1 MERVLIFGG
10 ATEGREAAAA
20 WTAKGCSVIVS
31 VTTEYARSLLPPDT
45 ACHVGALA
53 EPDMLDFIRQTAPD
67 LIVDATHPYAV
78 RATASIARCAK
89 ALGIPCQRIQRPD
102 CIGAADWED
111 VRRVPNAEA
120 AAQALLHTDG
130 PVLLT
135 TGSHTLSVYTAAI
148 NPARLYVRVLPTAQ
162 AIEAC
167 GRCGVLPSHIIAM
180 QGPFSQALNAALY
193 DQYGIRVM
201 VTKDSGDAGGVAEKI
216 IPALNRNIHVILI
229 DRPKEASHAG

>member
-10 ATEGREAAAA
+10 TTEGREAAAA
-20 WTAKGCSVIVS
+20 WTAKGRSVIVS
-31 VTTEYARSLLPPDT
+31 VTTEYAWSLLPPDT

-53 EPDMLDFIRQTAPD
+53 EPAMLDFIRQTAPD

-78 RATASIARCAK
+78 RATASIARCAE

-102 CIGAADWED
+102 SICAANWKDMQ
-111 VRRVPNAEA
+111 RVPTAEA
-120 AAQALLHTDG
+120 AAQALLQTDG

-148 NPARLYVRVLPTAQ
+148 APARLYVRVLPTVQ
-162 AIEAC
+162 AIELC
-167 GRCGVLPSHIIAM
+167 GQCGILPSHIIAM
-180 QGPFSQALNAALY
+180 QGPFSQALNGALY
-193 DQYGIRVM
+193 DQYGIRAM

-216 IPALNRNIHVILI
+216 VPAIQRNIRVILI

>member
-10 ATEGREAAAA
+10 TTEGRKAAAA

-45 ACHVGALA
+45 ACHVGVLE
-53 EPDMLDFIRQTAPD
+53 EPAMLDFIRQTAPD

-78 RATASIARCAK
+78 RATASIARCVE

-102 CIGAADWED
+102 SICAEDWED
-111 VRRVPNAEA
+111 VQRVPSAEA
-120 AAQALLHTDG
+120 AAQALLQTDG
-130 PVLLT
+130 PILLT

-148 NPARLYVRVLPTAQ
+148 DPARLYVRVLPTVQ
-162 AIEAC
+162 AIELC
-167 GRCGVLPSHIIAM
+167 GQCGILPSHIIAM

-193 DQYGIRVM
+193 DQYGIRAM

-216 IPALNRNIHVILI
+216 VPALQRNIRVILI

>member
-10 ATEGREAAAA
+10 TTEGREAAAA

-45 ACHVGALA
+45 ACHVGALE
-53 EPDMLDFIRQTAPD
+53 EPAMLDFIRQTAPD

-78 RATASIARCAK
+78 RATASIARCAE
-89 ALGIPCQRIQRPD
+89 ALGIPCQHIQRPD
-102 CIGAADWED
+102 SICAANWED
-111 VRRVPNAEA
+111 VQRVPTAEA
-120 AAQALLHTDG
+120 AAQALLQTEG

-135 TGSHTLSVYTAAI
+135 TGSHTLSVYTAVI
-148 NPARLYVRVLPTAQ
+148 DPARLYARVLPTAQ
-162 AIEAC
+162 AIELC
-167 GRCGVLPSHIIAM
+167 GQCGILPSHIIAM

-193 DQYGIRVM
+193 DQYGIRAM

-216 IPALNRNIHVILI
+216 VPAIQRNIRVILI